1 MSSGKGSLLCFS
13 ASSAAFKVGQKETL
27 KEDKQGGE
35 RTDIMIGCE
44 KSRVSWESALVVLWG
59 FLPTTHKL
67 SRRVA
72 SYTQIRTCVLEV
84 TRKV

>member
-44 KSRVSWESALVVLWG
+44 KSRVSWESWG

-67 SRRVA
+67 RLIFNS
-72 SYTQIRTCVLEV
+72 IHVL
-84 TRKV
+84 RL